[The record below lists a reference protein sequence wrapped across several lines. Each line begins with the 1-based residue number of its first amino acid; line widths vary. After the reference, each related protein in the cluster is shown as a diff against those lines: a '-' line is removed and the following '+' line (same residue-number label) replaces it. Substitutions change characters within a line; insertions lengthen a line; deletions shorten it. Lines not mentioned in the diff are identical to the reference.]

1 MVKGDK
7 VDSGAR
13 VRTSSPQSLS
23 GLMMAR
29 CPELPNIWSTF
40 QIPEAVAVTMV
51 VSIAVLQSSA
61 YASVHTSVVC
71 FVTDCSVP
79 SFLHEIISNQHAICL
94 SGMNPAILKG
104 PLTRFIALH
113 LVHPN
118 VTSQTCAST
127 LDARGYQG
135 GPNGGL
141 NFFSSTSL
149 FLAAFTDQTAG
160 PRRRWPLQMGFLGHE
175 SEFQQRTWCRLPI
188 EVFQSMGGQEE
199 TAESRHPIIVSQH
212 REGMEP
218 SAQPGMS

>member
-1 MVKGDK
+1 
-7 VDSGAR
+7 
-13 VRTSSPQSLS
+13 
-23 GLMMAR
+23 
-29 CPELPNIWSTF
+29 
-40 QIPEAVAVTMV
+40 MV
-51 VSIAVLQSSA
+51 VSVVVLQNSG
-61 YASVHTSVVC
+61 YASVQASAKC

-79 SFLHEIISNQHAICL
+79 SFLHEIISNQHAVCL

-118 VTSQTCAST
+118 VTSQTSAST

-141 NFFSSTSL
+141 NFISSTSL

-188 EVFQSMGGQEE
+188 EVFQSMGGKKRQQRAAIPSSSASIERAWNRLHSPVRLE
-199 TAESRHPIIVSQH
+199 QGRHGNKI
-212 REGMEP
+212 
-218 SAQPGMS
+218 